1 MAMGTKGAPQYFQR
15 IMMDM
20 LQDCTD
26 ICEVY
31 IDDILIFG
39 KSEDEL
45 IRNTDKILKRLR
57 DHSIT
62 VNPKS

>member
-1 MAMGTKGAPQYFQR
+1 MAMGTKGTPQYLQR
-15 IMMDM
+15 IMIDM

-39 KSEDEL
+39 KSEDE
-45 IRNTDKILKRLR
+45 
-57 DHSIT
+57 
-62 VNPKS
+62 